1 MTTPPKEARGL
12 LFLLSGPTGSG
23 KSTLCDRLVAGHP
36 GVERV
41 VTCTTRPPRE
51 GEKNGVDYHFLSNA
65 EFDDA
70 LGAEE
75 FLEWAQVHNSR
86 YGTKKI
92 AIFNKLARGTDL
104 VVNVDVQGA
113 RAYRQAFATHSTLR
127 GRLVG
132 VFVLPPDM
140 ETIFDRMLTR
150 GKETKEQMERRMKTA
165 LHEVDQW
172 PQYDYCIVSDTKDSD
187 YLQLE
192 SIWRAEKCRASRLQQ
207 AVRSAG
213 SRPSFGR

>member
-1 MTTPPKEARGL
+1 MAVCLPRPRPGRRWSIACPGNFAQRGGLHLLTLSPMTTPPKEARGL

-23 KSTLCDRLVAGHP
+23 KSTLCDRLVAG
-36 GVERV
+36 
-41 VTCTTRPPRE
+41 
-51 GEKNGVDYHFLSNA
+51 
-65 EFDDA
+65 
-70 LGAEE
+70 
-75 FLEWAQVHNSR
+75 
-86 YGTKKI
+86 
-92 AIFNKLARGTDL
+92 
-104 VVNVDVQGA
+104 QGA

-192 SIWRAEKCRASRLQQ
+192 SIWRAEKCRASRRQQ
-207 AVRSAG
+207 AV
-213 SRPSFGR
+213 

>member
-1 MTTPPKEARGL
+1 MAVCLPRPRPGRRWSIACPGNFAQRGGLHLLTLSPMTTPPKEARGL

-23 KSTLCDRLVAGHP
+23 KSTLCDRLVAG
-36 GVERV
+36 
-41 VTCTTRPPRE
+41 
-51 GEKNGVDYHFLSNA
+51 
-65 EFDDA
+65 
-70 LGAEE
+70 
-75 FLEWAQVHNSR
+75 
-86 YGTKKI
+86 
-92 AIFNKLARGTDL
+92 
-104 VVNVDVQGA
+104 QGA

-165 LHEVDQW
+165 LHEGDQG
-172 PQYDYCIVSDTKDSD
+172 PQSSFSIASTTKDSTPP
-187 YLQLE
+187 QLE
-192 SIWRAEKCRASRLQQ
+192 SVGRGEKSRPSRLQQ